1 MDTFLRVTRKHVL
14 QLEDGSA
21 WMYSLEEISASGSAK
36 QLRSSFAVI
45 LQFCRPSEPNK
56 IFQQFIESMSDDF
69 VYHTVKVFKCT
80 RDDVDDDNIR
90 NQVLIALDE
99 ELSEMGGSIKDF
111 PDMPQPVALS
121 EEERQARLIQE
132 EHYDI
137 SQPVNIV
144 NTMTPLMNTEQSTLC
159 ESIYE
164 AVHSSSDAKIRK
176 MFVLNAPGGQ
186 ASTI

>member
-1 MDTFLRVTRKHVL
+1 
-14 QLEDGSA
+14 
-21 WMYSLEEISASGSAK
+21 
-36 QLRSSFAVI
+36 
-45 LQFCRPSEPNK
+45 
-56 IFQQFIESMSDDF
+56 MSDDF
-69 VYHTVKVFKCT
+69 VYHTMKVFKCT

-164 AVHSSSDAKIRK
+164 AVHSSSDAEIRK
-176 MFVLNAPGGQ
+176 MFILNSPGGYGKTFVLKAIAARIRSEGGIVIWTCCSKLRGWQ
-186 ASTI
+186 DCSFTIQNTY